1 MMAFVAELMWFWM
14 PCATGLFRISLATW
28 FLWLSVVVGA
38 GVADAVVLGAGVVV
52 ARAVVVGDGVGL
64 AGGVYLGM
72 SLLGQAAVLRVNSA
86 LSDATGSPS
95 WLRYLSR
102 GAHDF

>member
-1 MMAFVAELMWFWM
+1 
-14 PCATGLFRISLATW
+14 
-28 FLWLSVVVGA
+28 
-38 GVADAVVLGAGVVV
+38 
-52 ARAVVVGDGVGL
+52 
-64 AGGVYLGM
+64 
-72 SLLGQAAVLRVNSA
+72 LLGQAAVLRVNSA